1 MMALKAAG
9 RITKLPCGRKPRETP
24 RRSKNKVVAHARR
37 LIEEIVLVKKSRPLP
52 SPGPVPTPTAGDPLP
67 AQPLT
72 KADKLSRATE
82 LALDIVQ
89 QILELGVDP
98 SDVKLLAQV
107 KDTALTIISQQIR
120 VDEGRLR
127 GARSPDT
134 SSYEDM
140 LKAFEASD
148 PKPIEE
154 IFREVEAATEERGK

>member
-9 RITKLPCGRKPRETP
+9 GITKLPCGRKPRGTP
-24 RRSKNKVVAHARR
+24 RRSKDKVVARARR
-37 LIEEIVLVKKSRPLP
+37 LVEEIVSVKKSQPQP
-52 SPGPVPTPTAGDPLP
+52 SPGPLSAPAAGVALP

-72 KADKLSRATE
+72 KADKLSRTTE

-98 SDVKLLAQV
+98 SDVRLLAQV

-127 GARSPDT
+127 GARRPDI
-134 SSYEDM
+134 SSYDDM
-140 LKAFEASD
+140 FKGFEASD

-154 IFREVEAATEERGK
+154 ILREVEDATEELRK